1 MVSINPSVSIIIPH
15 WNKADYLPTCLNS
28 LLGQSYPHFEVIL
41 VDNGSTD
48 DSLAILQ
55 GDYPWVQV
63 VALEANLGFAKAVNI
78 GIRATRGELVALF
91 NNDVEADSRWLEEL
105 VGALGRHPEA
115 GMAAPKLLLFH
126 RREVINA
133 AGDSYGLDGVP
144 GNRGVWQ
151 KDEGQFDEEEWVFG
165 PGGAASLFRR
175 SMLDA
180 IALPTDEGPQVLDEE
195 FVSYCEDV
203 DLAWRAQLAGY
214 RCIYVPTALAYHR
227 LSATGG
233 GALAS
238 YYVGRNF
245 LYLMVKDYPT
255 SLLVRHWPRILGAQ
269 LRIAWEALKA
279 WRGEAARAR
288 LWGQIVGLFT
298 WPRMLKKRRVVQST
312 RRVSDGY
319 LEEVLEYELLASSSL
334 ILER

>member
-1 MVSINPSVSIIIPH
+1 MAIRVSIIIPH
-15 WNKADYLPTCLNS
+15 WNKAEYLPTCLES
-28 LLGQSYPHFEVIL
+28 LLGQSYPHFEVVL

-48 DSLAILQ
+48 DSLAILER
-55 GDYPWVQV
+55 DYPWVEV
-63 VALEANLGFAKAVNI
+63 IALEANLGFAKAVNI
-78 GIRATRGELVALF
+78 GIRATGGELVAPF
-91 NNDVEADSRWLEEL
+91 NNDVEADPRWLEEL
-105 VGALGRHPEA
+105 VGALERHPEA
-115 GMAAPKLLLFH
+115 GMATPKLLLFQ

-133 AGDSYGLDGVP
+133 AGDFYGLDGVP

-151 KDEGQFDEEEWVFG
+151 KDEGQFDQEEWVFG
-165 PGGAASLFRR
+165 PIGAASLFRR
-175 SMLDA
+175 SMLEA
-180 IALPTDEGPQVLDEE
+180 IALPTDEGAQVLDEE

-203 DLAWRAQLAGY
+203 DLAWRGQLAGY

-245 LYLMVKDYPT
+245 LYLLAKDYPT
-255 SLLVRHWPRILGAQ
+255 SLLVRHWPRILRSQ
-269 LRIAWEALKA
+269 LRIAREALKA

-288 LWGQIVGLFT
+288 FRGQIVGLLT

-312 RRVSDGY
+312 RRVSDEY
-319 LEEVLEYELLASSSL
+319 LEEVLV
-334 ILER
+334 

>member
-1 MVSINPSVSIIIPH
+1 MNPSVTIIIPH
-15 WNKADYLPTCLNS
+15 WNKAEYLPICLNS
-28 LLGQSYPHFEVIL
+28 LLEQSYPHFEVVL

-48 DSLAILQ
+48 ESLAVLEK
-55 GDYPWVQV
+55 DYPWVKV
-63 VALEANLGFAKAVNI
+63 IALEANLGFAKAVNI
-78 GIRATRGELVALF
+78 AIRATRGELVALF
-91 NNDVEADSRWLEEL
+91 NNDVEADRRWLEEL
-105 VGALGRHPEA
+105 VGALERHPEA
-115 GMAAPKLLLFH
+115 GMATPKLLLFD

-133 AGDSYGLDGVP
+133 AGDFYGLDGLP

-151 KDEGQFDEEEWVFG
+151 KDEGQFDEEGWVFG

-175 SMLDA
+175 PMLEE
-180 IALPTDEGPQVLDEE
+180 IALPTDAGPQVLDEE

-203 DLAWRAQLAGY
+203 DLAWRAQLADY
-214 RCIYVPTALAYHR
+214 RCIYAPTALAYHR

-245 LYLMVKDYPT
+245 LYLMAKDYPT
-255 SLLVRHWPRILGAQ
+255 SLLVKNWPRILRAQ

-288 LWGQIVGLFT
+288 LCGQIVGLFT
-298 WPRMLKKRRVVQST
+298 WPRMVKKRRLVQSA
-312 RRVSDGY
+312 RRVADEY
-319 LEEVLEYELLASSSL
+319 LEEVLKGV
-334 ILER
+334 